1 MKKLSLD
8 ELQEKARLITREKL
22 KEFVI
27 PAEIKTEK
35 LFLETG
41 FEGDDRIFYL
51 YKSNDGS
58 PETDFLISETRIDV
72 YGKEKEVKVF
82 LPKIENFE

>member
-8 ELQEKARLITREKL
+8 QLQEKARLITREKL

-27 PAEIKTEK
+27 PNEIKTEN

-51 YKSNDGS
+51 YKSNNGNPD
-58 PETDFLISETRIDV
+58 TDFLISETRIDV
-72 YGKEKEVKVF
+72 YGKEKEI
-82 LPKIENFE
+82 KIYLSKIKSFE

>member
-27 PAEIKTEK
+27 PAEIKTEN

-41 FEGDDRIFYL
+41 FEGDYRIFYF
-51 YKSNDGS
+51 YSSDVESTK
-58 PETDFLISETRIDV
+58 TDFLISETKMDV
-72 YGKEKEVKVF
+72 YGNEIDVKVF
-82 LPKIENFE
+82 LQKKEDFQ